1 MVVVFIG
8 GIAVGAFFGF
18 LISSYFTEPP
28 EETEAINC
36 ALCYEQMRKRYLEEL
51 DEKIR
56 KCMVI
61 ELEKRRSNT
70 ERSKEN
76 GV

>member
-1 MVVVFIG
+1 MGAVFIG

-18 LISSYFTEPP
+18 LISAYFTETP

-51 DEKIR
+51 DEKTIITGR
-56 KCMVI
+56 KTLRWNKQVVTPSI
-61 ELEKRRSNT
+61 II
-70 ERSKEN
+70 
-76 GV
+76 

>member
-1 MVVVFIG
+1 MGAVFIG
-8 GIAVGAFFGF
+8 GIAVGAFVGF
-18 LISSYFTEPP
+18 LTSSYFTEIP

-56 KCMVI
+56 KGMVI
-61 ELEKRRSNT
+61 EIEKRRSET
-70 ERSKEN
+70 ERSSEN
-76 GV
+76 GA

>member
-1 MVVVFIG
+1 MGAVFIG

-18 LISSYFTEPP
+18 LISTYFTETP

-56 KCMVI
+56 KGIVI